1 MPLISQLS
9 ALFLQIDEFRGVEY
23 SASVADF
30 FTYDNLRPEEDW
42 HPKIKD
48 IVYWGKCVYAF
59 TVNFRLVVMRNREKL
74 K

>member
-1 MPLISQLS
+1 M
-9 ALFLQIDEFRGVEY
+9 EY

-48 IVYWGKCVYAF
+48 VVYWGKHEQTIDPPPQKKKSRPKRIVPS
-59 TVNFRLVVMRNREKL
+59 L
-74 K
+74 